1 MKFIGWLWAIGLA
14 IAGNSGLAADGSPA
28 TLRATPLFFIED
40 APNRFLVQVP
50 GTSAVFT
57 PSGVEFHT
65 GGDVLRAKFQGGNDA
80 PRLEGVDPMGS
91 ANFMLGQDPR
101 AWRMG
106 LQTHSKVRYA
116 NLYPGIDL
124 IYSGIDGRIKSEYR
138 VAAGADPGKIQVR
151 YSADLSID
159 AEGRLHAGNLIEAAP
174 EIFQD
179 SASGRAAVAG
189 RYRLLNARSAGFEV
203 SAYDRT
209 LPLVIDPVIS
219 YATYMG
225 GTGLGAVT
233 GVALDSSGNL
243 YAAGWTEALNFPI
256 LLAEQAANAGG
267 VDAFVVKVSP
277 SGTGVIYATYIG
289 GRGDDRAAAIA
300 VNSNGEAYVTGATS
314 SSNFPLVSAARLTLG
329 GSKTAFVLK
338 LNAAGNTLVF
348 STYLGGTT
356 YDLGTA
362 IAVDASGRAYIAGD
376 TQSADF
382 PVIGAFQAAIGGGFD
397 AFLTKLNSNGTYV
410 YSTFLGGVANEHA
423 GGIAVDSSGAAYLAG
438 GTYSTN
444 FPLAG
449 AIQTTNHG
457 GQDAFVAKLSA
468 SGATLVYSTYL
479 GGSGAATP
487 EEANGIAV
495 DAGGNAYVAGV
506 ANSTDFPV
514 TVGAFQVNFKGV
526 SDAFVTK
533 INAAG
538 TAWVY
543 STYLGGTDL
552 DWASDIGIDSA
563 GNAYVAGY
571 TSSGDFPQSN
581 PVQAVFGGLYD
592 SFVARLNPAGN
603 VLGFST
609 WFGGS
614 GSDVINALAVDANGN
629 MFVGGQ
635 TNSLNLPLA
644 GPIQSANNGGSV
656 GWLARL
662 GVTAPPP
669 QIPSAVSV
677 TPSSGSGS
685 TVVFSAQYSDSGG
698 AAALTAV
705 SLLVNTSAS
714 TAFACYVTY
723 NPVSQLLSLAN
734 DDPSTGSQAVTV
746 GGGSQQNSRCIVNGA
761 GSSVSLAGNT
771 LTLNISLTF
780 QSTFSGSDSVYMYAA
795 DAGTNT
801 GWVSRGTWTVVIPMP
816 QPSADSVSPNA
827 SIGSSQTFTFVFSD
841 NQSASNLVGMG
852 MLFSTT
858 SATFTNAC
866 YVVYDRNAGTIAL
879 VWDNAAGSDQ
889 KALGSPLQLQ
899 NSQCRV
905 GAVTASA
912 SGLSQIITVAL
923 FFKGSFNGTKNIY
936 MYGADAG
943 LNTGWVV
950 RGIYLVASGGA
961 PAATSVVPGAGLG
974 AAQRFSFT
982 VSDPGGAG
990 FLTGIAMLISPTLG
1004 TANAC
1009 SMVYDRTANVVS
1021 LGYDNPANGATPVTP
1036 GSNTVASNGQCAL
1049 NGANTTV
1056 AAGITSL
1063 VVTVDLSFNAN
1074 WFGPKNVYLLASE
1087 TIVDSGWVTVGGW
1100 TVTGG
1105 APTADSVFP
1114 ASGSGTFPNFTFTS
1128 SDSASPFNI
1137 TGMSM
1142 LITSGA
1148 PSVLTNACYLIY
1160 NRTTGT
1166 IGLYNNGAT
1175 TLSTKPIGS
1184 SATLSNSQCAVG
1196 YTVMVT
1202 SGNSVSFTINVM
1214 FSGFS
1219 GAKSVYLQA
1228 NEPNT
1233 NSGWVQR
1240 GTWTVP

>member
-1 MKFIGWLWAIGLA
+1 M
-14 IAGNSGLAADGSPA
+14 GLAANTSIAAP
-28 TLRATPLFFIED
+28 RSTPLFFIED
-40 APNRFLVQVP
+40 APNRFLIQVP

-57 PSGVEFHT
+57 PDGVEFHT
-65 GGDVLRAKFQGGNDA
+65 GGDVVRAKFQSAADV
-80 PRLEGVDPMGS
+80 PRMQGVDPMGF
-91 ANFMLGQDPR
+91 ANVLVGQDAS
-101 AWRMG
+101 AWRTR
-106 LQTHSKVRYA
+106 LPTHRKVRYS

-138 VAAGADPGKIQVR
+138 VAAGADPGDIQVE
-151 YSADLSID
+151 YSEDVSID
-159 AEGRLHAGNLIEAAP
+159 AEGRLHAGNLIEAVP
-174 EIFQD
+174 QIYQH
-179 SASGRAAVAG
+179 SAWGQANVSG
-189 RYRLLNARSAGFEV
+189 RYRLLNARTAGFEV
-203 SAYDRT
+203 DAYDRA

-225 GTGLGAVT
+225 GSGLGAVT
-233 GVALDSSGNL
+233 GVALDSAGNL

-277 SGTGVIYATYIG
+277 SGAGLIYATYIG

-300 VNSNGEAYVTGATS
+300 VNSSGEAYLTGATS
-314 SSNFPLVSAARLTLG
+314 SSNFPIAAAARPTLG
-329 GSKTAFVLK
+329 GSKSAFVLK
-338 LNAAGNTLVF
+338 LNAVGNTLLF
-348 STYLGGTT
+348 STYLGGST
-356 YDLGTA
+356 YDQGTA
-362 IAVDASGRAYIAGD
+362 IAVDATGHAYIAGD
-376 TQSADF
+376 TQSSDF
-382 PVIGAFQAAIGGGFD
+382 PVIGAFQSVIGGGFD
-397 AFLTKLNSNGTYV
+397 AFVTKLNSNGTYA

-423 GGIAVDSSGAAYLAG
+423 GGIAVDSSGAAYIAG

-444 FPLAG
+444 FPLVA
-449 AIQTTNHG
+449 AIQPTNHG
-457 GQDAFVAKLSA
+457 GQDGFVAKLSVNGA
-468 SGATLVYSTYL
+468 SLVYSTYL

-495 DAGGNAYVAGV
+495 DAAGNAYVAGV
-506 ANSTDFPV
+506 ANSADFPV
-514 TVGAFQVNFKGV
+514 TVGAFQMSFKGV

-552 DWASDIGIDSA
+552 DWASAIGIDSA
-563 GNAYVAGY
+563 GNAYAAGY
-571 TSSGDFPQSN
+571 TSSADFPQSN

-592 SFVARLNPAGN
+592 SFVTKLNSSGN
-603 VLGFST
+603 AVGFST
-609 WFGGS
+609 WYGGS
-614 GSDVINALAVDANGN
+614 GSDVVNALAVDANGN
-629 MFVGGQ
+629 MFLGGQ
-635 TNSLNLPLA
+635 TNSLNLPLV
-644 GPIQSANNGGSV
+644 GSIQAANNGGSV

-677 TPSSGSGS
+677 TPSSGSGN

-705 SLLVNTSAS
+705 SLLINTSAS
-714 TAFACYVTY
+714 PAFACYVSY
-723 NPVSQLLSLAN
+723 NPASQVLSLAN
-734 DDPSTGSQAVTV
+734 DDPSTGSQTVTF

-761 GSSVSLAGNT
+761 GSSVSLAGST

-780 QSTFSGSDSVYMYAA
+780 QAGFSGSDSVYMYAA
-795 DAGTNT
+795 DAGANT
-801 GWVSRGTWTVVIPMP
+801 GWVSRGTWTVVIPPP
-816 QPSADSVSPNA
+816 QPSADSVSPNV
-827 SIGSSQTFTFVFSD
+827 SSGSSQTFTFVFSD

-852 MLFSTT
+852 ILFNTT

-879 VWDNAAGSDQ
+879 VWDSALGSDQ
-889 KALGSPLQLQ
+889 KALASPAVLQ
-899 NSQCRV
+899 NSRCRV
-905 GAVTASA
+905 GAVTAVA

-923 FFKGSFNGTKNIY
+923 SFKGPANGSKNIY

-943 LNTGWVV
+943 LNTGWVL
-950 RGIYLVASGGA
+950 RGTYLVAAGGV
-961 PAATSVVPGAGLG
+961 PAANSVVPGAGSG

-990 FLTGIAMLISPTLG
+990 FLTGVAMLLSSTLN
-1004 TANAC
+1004 TTSAC

-1021 LGYDNPANGATPVTP
+1021 LGYDNPANGATPVVP
-1036 GSNTVASNGQCAL
+1036 GSNTVASNAQCTL

-1056 AAGITSL
+1056 VTGITSI

-1074 WFGPKNVYLLASE
+1074 WFGAKNIYLLASE
-1087 TIVDSGWVTVGGW
+1087 TVVNSGWVAVGGW

-1105 APTADSVFP
+1105 APTADSVLP
-1114 ASGSGTFPNFTFTS
+1114 ASGSGGSPNFTFTS

-1148 PSVLTNACYLIY
+1148 PSVVINSCYLVY

-1166 IGLYNNGAT
+1166 IGLYDNAAS

-1184 SATLSNSQCAVG
+1184 SATLTNSQCAVG
-1196 YTVMVT
+1196 YTGMVT
-1202 SGNSVSFTINVM
+1202 SGNSVSFMINVV
-1214 FSGFS
+1214 FNGFS
-1219 GAKSVYLQA
+1219 GVKSVYLQA

>member
-1 MKFIGWLWAIGLA
+1 MKFCGYLLAIGLA
-14 IAGNSGLAADGSPA
+14 ANTSTAATGSI
-28 TLRATPLFFIED
+28 PLFFIEN
-40 APNRFLVQVP
+40 APNRFLIQVP

-57 PSGVEFHT
+57 PDGVEFHT
-65 GGDVLRAKFQGGNDA
+65 GGKVERAKFRGGNGA
-80 PRLEGVDPMGS
+80 PRIQGADPMGS
-91 ANFMLGQDPR
+91 ANVLIGQDPS
-101 AWRMG
+101 AWRTG
-106 LQTHSKVRYA
+106 LQTYRKVRYA
-116 NLYPGIDL
+116 SLYPGIDL
-124 IYSGIDGRIKSEYR
+124 VYSGIDGRIKSEYR
-138 VAAGADPGKIQVR
+138 VAAGADPGNIQVE
-151 YSADLSID
+151 YSQDLSID

-179 SASGRAAVAG
+179 SASGRAIVG
-189 RYRLLNARSAGFEV
+189 GHYRLLNARTAGFEV
-203 SAYDRT
+203 DAYDHA

-233 GVALDSSGNL
+233 GVAVDSAGNL
-243 YAAGWTEALNFPI
+243 YAARWTEALNFPI
-256 LLAEQAANAGG
+256 LLAEQAANAGS

-277 SGTGVIYATYIG
+277 SGAGLIYATYIG

-300 VNSNGEAYVTGATS
+300 LDSSGDAYVTGATS
-314 SSNFPLVSAARLTLG
+314 SANFPLVAAVRATLG

-338 LNAAGNTLVF
+338 LNPAGNTLLF
-348 STYLGGTT
+348 STYLGGST
-356 YDLGTA
+356 YDMGTA
-362 IAVDASGRAYIAGD
+362 IAVDSTGRAYVAGD

-382 PVIGAFQAAIGGGFD
+382 PAIGGFQTVIGGGFD
-397 AFLTKLNSNGTYV
+397 AFVTKLNSNGTYV
-410 YSTFLGGVANEHA
+410 YSTFLGGVANDHA
-423 GGIAVDSSGAAYLAG
+423 GGIAVDSSGAAYIAG
-438 GTYSTN
+438 GTFSTH
-444 FPLAG
+444 FPLVG

-457 GQDAFVAKLSA
+457 GQDAFIAKLSA
-468 SGATLVYSTYL
+468 SGTTLVYSTYL

-495 DAGGNAYVAGV
+495 DASGNAYVAGV
-506 ANSTDFPV
+506 ANSADFPV

-552 DWASDIGIDSA
+552 DWASAIGIDSA
-563 GNAYVAGY
+563 GNAYAAGY

-581 PVQAVFGGLYD
+581 PVQAAFGGLYN
-592 SFVARLNPAGN
+592 SLVANLNSSGN
-603 VLGFST
+603 AVGFST
-609 WFGGS
+609 WYGGS
-614 GSDVINALAVDANGN
+614 GSDVVNALAVDASGN
-629 MFVGGQ
+629 MFLGGQ
-635 TNSLNLPLA
+635 TNSLNLPLV
-644 GPIQSANNGGSV
+644 GSIQAANNGGSV

-677 TPSSGSGS
+677 TPASGSGNS
-685 TVVFSAQYSDSGG
+685 VVFSAQYSDSGG

-714 TAFACYVTY
+714 TAFACYVSY
-723 NPVSQLLSLAN
+723 NPASQVLSLAN
-734 DDPSTGSQAVTV
+734 DDPSTGSQAVTF

-761 GSSVSLAGNT
+761 GSSVSLVGST

-780 QSTFSGSDSVYMYAA
+780 QPGFSGIDSVYMYAA
-795 DAGTNT
+795 DAGANT
-801 GWVSRGTWTVVIPMP
+801 GWVSRGTWTVVIPPP

-827 SIGSSQTFTFVFSD
+827 SSGSTQTFTLVFSD

-852 MLFSTT
+852 MLFNTT

-879 VWDNAAGSDQ
+879 VWDSAAGSDQ
-889 KALGSPLQLQ
+889 KALASPSQLQ

-905 GAVTASA
+905 GVVTAAA
-912 SGLSQIITVAL
+912 SGLSQIITIAL
-923 FFKGSFNGTKNIY
+923 SFKGPFNGTRNIY

-943 LNTGWVV
+943 LNTGWVA
-950 RGIYLVASGGA
+950 RGTYLVASGGL
-961 PAATSVVPGAGLG
+961 PVVNSVVPGAGSG

-982 VSDPGGAG
+982 VSDAGGAG
-990 FLTGIAMLISPTLG
+990 FLTDVAMLLSSSLST
-1004 TANAC
+1004 TNAC

-1021 LGYDNPANGATPVTP
+1021 LAYDIPANGATPVIP
-1036 GSNTVASNGQCAL
+1036 GSNTVASNAQCTL

-1056 AAGITSL
+1056 VTGTTSL

-1074 WFGPKNVYLLASE
+1074 WFGAKNVYLLASE
-1087 TIVDSGWVTVGGW
+1087 TIVNSGWVTVGGW

-1105 APTADSVFP
+1105 APTADSVLP
-1114 ASGSGTFPNFTFTS
+1114 ASGSGASPNFTFTS

-1137 TGMSM
+1137 AGMSM

-1148 PSVLTNACYLIY
+1148 PSVVTNACYLIY

-1166 IGLYNNGAT
+1166 IGLFNNAAT

-1184 SATLSNSQCAVG
+1184 SATLTNSQCAVG

-1202 SGNSVSFTINVM
+1202 SGNSVSFTINVV

>member
-1 MKFIGWLWAIGLA
+1 MKFYGFLLA
-14 IAGNSGLAADGSPA
+14 VGLAAAPRP
-28 TLRATPLFFIED
+28 TTLFFIED
-40 APNRFLVQVP
+40 APNRFLIQVP

-57 PSGVEFHT
+57 PNEVAFQTGGEVVRATFLGANDTPQMQGVE
-65 GGDVLRAKFQGGNDA
+65 A
-80 PRLEGVDPMGS
+80 MGR
-91 ANFMLGQDPR
+91 ANFMRGQDAS
-101 AWRMG
+101 AWRLG
-106 LQTHSKVRYA
+106 LPTHRKVRYA
-116 NLYPGIDL
+116 DLYPGVDL
-124 IYSGIDGRIKSEYR
+124 VYSGTDGRVKSEFQ
-138 VAAGADPGKIQVR
+138 VAAGADPDNIQLG

-159 AEGRLHAGNLIEAAP
+159 SEGRLHAGNLIESAP
-174 EIFQD
+174 AIYQD
-179 SASGRAAVAG
+179 SASGRTAVTG
-189 RYRLLNARSAGFEV
+189 RYRLLNTRTAGFQV
-203 SAYDRT
+203 DAYDRT

-225 GTGLGAVT
+225 GSGLGAVT
-233 GVALDSSGNL
+233 GVALDSAGNL

-277 SGTGVIYATYIG
+277 SGAGLIYATYIG

-300 VNSNGEAYVTGATS
+300 VNSSGEAYVTGATG
-314 SSNFPLVSAARLTLG
+314 SSNFPLATPARGTLG
-329 GSKTAFVLK
+329 GSKTAFALK
-338 LNAAGNTLVF
+338 LNAAGNTLLF

-362 IAVDASGRAYIAGD
+362 IAVDTTGHAYIAGD

-382 PVIGAFQAAIGGGFD
+382 PVIGGFQTVIGGGFD
-397 AFLTKLNSNGTYV
+397 VFVTKLNSNGTYV

-423 GGIAVDSSGAAYLAG
+423 GGIAVDSGGSAYLAG

-449 AIQTTNHG
+449 AIQATNHG
-457 GQDAFVAKLSA
+457 GQDAFAAKLSA
-468 SGATLVYSTYL
+468 IGTTLVYSTYL
-479 GGSGAATP
+479 GGSGAGTP

-495 DAGGNAYVAGV
+495 DAGGNAYLAGV
-506 ANSTDFPV
+506 ANSADFPV
-514 TVGAFQVNFKGV
+514 TGGAFQVNFKGV

-552 DWASDIGIDSA
+552 DWGSAIGIDSV
-563 GNAYVAGY
+563 GNAYAAGY

-592 SFVARLNPAGN
+592 GFVARLNPAGN
-603 VLGFST
+603 AVGFST

-614 GSDVINALAVDANGN
+614 GSDVVNALAVDASGN
-629 MFVGGQ
+629 MFLGGQ
-635 TNSLNLPLA
+635 TNSLNLPLV
-644 GPIQSANNGGSV
+644 GPIQVANNGGSV

-669 QIPSAVSV
+669 QIPSVVSV
-677 TPSSGSGS
+677 TPSSGSGNS
-685 TVVFSAQYSDSGG
+685 VVFSAQYTDSGG

-714 TAFACYVTY
+714 PAFACYVTY
-723 NPVSQLLSLAN
+723 NPVSQVLSLAN
-734 DDPSTGSQAVTV
+734 DDPATGSQVVTL

-761 GSSVSLAGNT
+761 GSSVSLAGST

-780 QSTFSGSDSVYMYAA
+780 QPGFSGSDSVYMYAA
-795 DAGTNT
+795 DAGANT
-801 GWVSRGTWTVVIPMP
+801 GWVSRGTWTVVIPPP

-827 SIGSSQTFTFVFSD
+827 SSGSSQTFTFVFSD

-852 MLFSTT
+852 MLFNTT

-866 YVVYDRNAGTIAL
+866 YIVYDRTAGTIGL
-879 VWDNAAGSDQ
+879 VWDSAAGSDQ
-889 KALGSPLQLQ
+889 KALASTAMLQ
-899 NSQCRV
+899 NSRCRV
-905 GAVTASA
+905 GAVTAAA
-912 SGLSQIITVAL
+912 SGLSQIITVAIS
-923 FFKGSFNGTKNIY
+923 FKGPANGSKNIY

-943 LNTGWVV
+943 LNTGWVL
-950 RGIYLVASGGA
+950 RGTYLVAAGGA
-961 PAATSVVPGAGLG
+961 PAANSVVPSAGSG

-990 FLTGIAMLISPTLG
+990 FLTGVAMLLSSTLS

-1021 LGYDNPANGATPVTP
+1021 LAYDTPGNGATPVIP
-1036 GSNTVASNGQCAL
+1036 GSNTVASNAQCTL

-1056 AAGITSL
+1056 VTGITSV

-1074 WFGPKNVYLLASE
+1074 WFGAKNVYLLASE
-1087 TIVDSGWVTVGGW
+1087 TIVNSGWVTVGGW

-1105 APTADSVFP
+1105 APTADSVLP
-1114 ASGSGTFPNFTFTS
+1114 ASGSGNSPNFTFTS
-1128 SDSASPFNI
+1128 SDSASAFNI
-1137 TGMSM
+1137 TGMSL

-1148 PSVLTNACYLIY
+1148 PSVVTNACYLIY
-1160 NRTTGT
+1160 SRTTGT
-1166 IGLYNNGAT
+1166 IGLYNNAAT

-1184 SATLSNSQCAVG
+1184 SATLTNSQCAVG

-1202 SGNSVSFTINVM
+1202 SGNSVSFTINVV
-1214 FSGFS
+1214 FQSFS

>member
-1 MKFIGWLWAIGLA
+1 MKVTGWLWAIALA
-14 IAGNSGLAADGSPA
+14 TASAGTVAPRS
-28 TLRATPLFFIED
+28 TPLFFIED
-40 APNRFLVQVP
+40 APSRFLIQVP

-57 PSGVEFHT
+57 PDGVAFHT
-65 GGDVLRAKFQGGNDA
+65 GGDFVRAKFQGA
-80 PRLEGVDPMGS
+80 SAVRRMRGVEPMGS
-91 ANFMLGQDPR
+91 ANFMLGQNPTE
-101 AWRMG
+101 WRMG
-106 LQTHSKVRYA
+106 LPTHRKVHYGD
-116 NLYPGIDL
+116 LYPGIDL
-124 IYSGIDGRIKSEYR
+124 IYSGIDGRVKSEYR
-138 VAAGADPGKIQVR
+138 VAAGADPGQILVE
-151 YSADLSID
+151 YSEDLSID

-174 EIFQD
+174 EIYQD
-179 SASGRAAVAG
+179 SASGHVTVTG
-189 RYRLLNARSAGFEV
+189 RYRLLNARTAGFEV
-203 SAYDRT
+203 GAYDRAF
-209 LPLVIDPVIS
+209 PLVIDPVIS

-225 GTGLGAVT
+225 GSGLGAVT
-233 GVALDSSGNL
+233 GVAVDSAGNL

-256 LLAEQAANAGG
+256 VLAEQAANAGG

-277 SGTGVIYATYIG
+277 TGAGLIYATYIG

-300 VNSNGEAYVTGATS
+300 LDSSGEAYVTGATS
-314 SSNFPLVSAARLTLG
+314 SSNFPLVAAVRITLG

-338 LNAAGNTLVF
+338 LNSTGNTLLF
-348 STYLGGTT
+348 STYLGGST

-362 IAVDASGRAYIAGD
+362 IAVDASARAYIAGD

-382 PVIGAFQAAIGGGFD
+382 PVVGAFQIANGGGFD
-397 AFLTKLNSNGTYV
+397 AFVTKLNANGSYV

-423 GGIAVDSSGAAYLAG
+423 GGIAVDSSGAAYIAG

-449 AIQTTNHG
+449 AIQATNHG
-457 GQDAFVAKLSA
+457 GQDGFVAKLSA
-468 SGATLVYSTYL
+468 SGGALVYSTYL

-495 DAGGNAYVAGV
+495 DASGNAYVAGV
-506 ANSTDFPV
+506 ANSADFPV
-514 TVGAFQVNFKGV
+514 TVGAFQVTYKGV

-533 INAAG
+533 VNPAG
-538 TAWVY
+538 TAWIY

-581 PVQAVFGGLYD
+581 PVQAAFGGLYD
-592 SFVARLNPAGN
+592 AFVAKLNSTGN
-603 VLGFST
+603 AVGFST
-609 WFGGS
+609 WYGGS
-614 GSDVINALAVDANGN
+614 GSDVVNALAVDANGN
-629 MFVGGQ
+629 MFLGGQ
-635 TNSLNLPLA
+635 TNSLNLPLV
-644 GPIQSANNGGSV
+644 GSIQAANNGGSV

-677 TPSSGSGS
+677 TPSSGSGNA
-685 TVVFSAQYSDSGG
+685 VVFSAQYSDSGG

-734 DDPSTGSQAVTV
+734 DDPATGSQAVTI

-771 LTLNISLTF
+771 LTLNVSLTF
-780 QSTFSGSDSVYMYAA
+780 QPTFSGNDSVYLYAA
-795 DAGTNT
+795 DAGANT
-801 GWVSRGTWTVVIPMP
+801 GWVSRGTWTVVIPLP

-852 MLFSTT
+852 MLFNTT

-889 KALGSPLQLQ
+889 KALGSPTQLQ
-899 NSQCRV
+899 NSQCRL
-905 GAVTASA
+905 GTVTASA

-923 FFKGSFNGTKNIY
+923 SFKGPFNGTKNIY

-961 PAATSVVPGAGLG
+961 PAANSVVPGAGLG

-982 VSDPGGAG
+982 VSDPGGAA
-990 FLTGIAMLISPTLG
+990 FLTGVAMLISPTLS
-1004 TANAC
+1004 TVNAC

-1021 LGYDNPANGATPVTP
+1021 LAYDNPANGATPVIP
-1036 GSNTVASNGQCAL
+1036 GSNTVASNAQCTL

-1056 AAGITSL
+1056 AAGVTSL
-1063 VVTVDLSFNAN
+1063 VVTVDLSFNAT
-1074 WFGPKNVYLLASE
+1074 WFGAKNVYLLASE
-1087 TIVDSGWVTVGGW
+1087 TIVNSGWVTVGGW

-1105 APTADSVFP
+1105 APTADAVLP
-1114 ASGSGTFPNFTFTS
+1114 ASGSGASPNFTFTS

-1142 LITSGA
+1142 LITAGA

-1166 IGLYNNGAT
+1166 IGLYNNAAT

-1184 SATLSNSQCAVG
+1184 SATLANSQCAVG
-1196 YTVMVT
+1196 YTVMT
-1202 SGNSVSFTINVM
+1202 TTGNSVSFTINVV

>member
-1 MKFIGWLWAIGLA
+1 M
-14 IAGNSGLAADGSPA
+14 
-28 TLRATPLFFIED
+28 
-40 APNRFLVQVP
+40 
-50 GTSAVFT
+50 FT
-57 PSGVEFHT
+57 PDGVEFHS
-65 GGDVLRAKFQGGNDA
+65 GGSVVRAKFQGANDT
-80 PRLEGVDPMGS
+80 PRMQGLEPMGR
-91 ANFMLGQDPR
+91 ANILVGQDLS
-101 AWRMG
+101 AWRTG
-106 LQTHSKVRYA
+106 LRTHRKVRYA
-116 NLYPGIDL
+116 DLYPGVDL
-124 IYSGIDGRIKSEYR
+124 IYAGIGGRVKSEYR
-138 VAAGADPGKIQVR
+138 VAAGADPGNIQVE
-151 YSADLSID
+151 YSEDLSID

-179 SASGRAAVAG
+179 SASGRATIAG
-189 RYRLLNARSAGFEV
+189 RYRLKDARTAGFEV
-203 SAYDRT
+203 DDYDRT

-225 GTGLGAVT
+225 GSGLGAVT
-233 GVALDSSGNL
+233 GVALDSDGNL

-256 LLAEQAANAGG
+256 TLAEQAANAGG

-277 SGTGVIYATYIG
+277 SGAGLIYATYIG

-300 VNSNGEAYVTGATS
+300 VDASGEAYVTGATT
-314 SSNFPLVSAARLTLG
+314 SSNFPVSAPVRATLG
-329 GSKTAFVLK
+329 GSKSAFVLK
-338 LNAAGNTLVF
+338 LNAVGNTLLF
-348 STYLGGTT
+348 STYLGGST

-362 IAVDASGRAYIAGD
+362 ITVDAAGNAYIAGD

-382 PVIGAFQAAIGGGFD
+382 PVIGGFQAVIGGGFD
-397 AFLTKLNSNGTYV
+397 AFVTKLTSNGTYIF
-410 YSTFLGGVANEHA
+410 STFLGGAANEHA
-423 GGIAVDSSGAAYLAG
+423 GGIAVDSSGSAYIAG
-438 GTYSTN
+438 GTYSMN

-468 SGATLVYSTYL
+468 SGSSLLYSTYL
-479 GGSGAATP
+479 GGSGTITP

-495 DAGGNAYVAGV
+495 DAGSNAYVAGV
-506 ANSTDFPV
+506 TNSADFPV
-514 TVGAFQVNFKGV
+514 TTGALQVNFRGV

-552 DWASDIGIDSA
+552 DWASAIGIDSA
-563 GNAYVAGY
+563 GNAYAAGY

-581 PVQAVFGGLYD
+581 PVQAAFGGLYD
-592 SFVARLNPAGN
+592 GFVAQLNPTGN
-603 VLGFST
+603 ALGFST
-609 WFGGS
+609 WYGGS
-614 GSDVINALAVDANGN
+614 GSDVVTALAVDANGN
-629 MFVGGQ
+629 MFLGGQ
-635 TNSLNLPLA
+635 TNSLNLPLV
-644 GPIQSANNGGSV
+644 GPIQAANNGGTV

-669 QIPSAVSV
+669 QIPSATSV
-677 TPSSGSGS
+677 TPSSGSGN

-723 NPVSQLLSLAN
+723 NPVSQVLSLAN
-734 DDPSTGSQAVTV
+734 DDPTTGSQVVTF

-761 GSSVSLAGNT
+761 GSSVSLAGST

-780 QSTFSGSDSVYMYAA
+780 QPGFGGSDSVYMYAA
-795 DAGTNT
+795 DAGANT
-801 GWVSRGTWTVVIPMP
+801 GWVSRGTWTVVIPPP

-827 SIGSSQTFTFVFSD
+827 SSGSSQTFTFVFSD
-841 NQSASNLVGMG
+841 SQSASNLVGMG
-852 MLFSTT
+852 MLFNTT

-879 VWDNAAGSDQ
+879 VWDNTAGSDQ
-889 KALGSPLQLQ
+889 KALGSSSVLQ

-905 GAVTASA
+905 GAATAVA
-912 SGLSQIITVAL
+912 SGLSQIITIAL
-923 FFKGSFNGTKNIY
+923 SFKGPANGTKNIY

-943 LNTGWVV
+943 LNTGWVL
-950 RGIYLVASGGA
+950 RGTYLVAAGGVPVA
-961 PAATSVVPGAGLG
+961 NSVVPGAGSG

-990 FLTGIAMLISPTLG
+990 FLTGVAMLLSSTLS
-1004 TANAC
+1004 TASAC

-1021 LGYDNPANGATPVTP
+1021 LAYDNPANGATPVTP
-1036 GSNTVASNGQCAL
+1036 GSNAVASNAQCTL

-1056 AAGITSL
+1056 AVGTTSI
-1063 VVTVDLSFNAN
+1063 VVTVDVSFNAN
-1074 WFGPKNVYLLASE
+1074 WFGAKNIYLLASE
-1087 TIVDSGWVTVGGW
+1087 TTTNSGWVTVGGW

-1105 APTADSVFP
+1105 APTADSVLP
-1114 ASGSGTFPNFTFTS
+1114 ASGSGTSPNFTFTV
-1128 SDSASPFNI
+1128 SDSASAFNI

-1148 PSVLTNACYLIY
+1148 PSVVTNACYLVY
-1160 NRTTGT
+1160 NRTTAT
-1166 IGLYNNGAT
+1166 IGLYDNAAT
-1175 TLSTKPIGS
+1175 TLTAKPIGS
-1184 SATLSNSQCAVG
+1184 SATLTNSQCAVG

-1202 SGNSVSFTINVM
+1202 SGNSVSFTINVV
-1214 FSGFS
+1214 FLSFS

-1228 NEPNT
+1228 TEPNT